1 MARTPQNFADTSQLS
16 TSAAN
21 VIDGVPTDSKVIV
34 RTLSFRNTG
43 AVSRAVTVYI
53 VASSG
58 AASTLNELDK
68 KSIPAGKVW
77 NVVSAQ
83 GVVLNEGMTLQAK
96 QDAGADVN
104 ANCSGT
110 LIT

>member
-1 MARTPQNFADTSQLS
+1 MARTPQNFANTSQLS
-16 TSAAN
+16 SSASN
-21 VIDGVPTDSKVIV
+21 VIDGVPDDSKVIV

-43 AVSRAVTVYI
+43 AVSRTVTVYI

-58 AASTLNELDK
+58 AASTVNELDQR
-68 KSIPAGKVW
+68 SIPAGKVW

-83 GVVLNEGMTLQAK
+83 GVVLDEGMTLQAK
-96 QDAGADVN
+96 QDAGTDVN
-104 ANCSGT
+104 VNCSGT